1 MIGTT
6 FAAQAKAL
14 DRKVLFVENIEQAA
28 LWLELDGQ
36 LSDGHWENARP
47 YDHWKVWCSAE
58 VMVAPAGQPVGRTF
72 AAMKSNYNFAAPELL
87 DAVALRMLSIVRIA
101 RAHGLQVADILE
113 HAPSCEDG
121 RIDWS
126 SDYMQRQ
133 VQAIGGLGVTTDM
146 VDAAIADKTYGLKDL
161 TRDLRA
167 LKAIVK
173 VRVEEKR

>member
-58 VMVAPAGQPVGRTF
+58 VVVAPAGQPVGRTF
-72 AAMKSNYNFAAPELL
+72 AAMKDSYNFTSRELL
-87 DAVALRMLSIVRIA
+87 EVVRLRMLSIVRIA
-101 RAHGLQVADILE
+101 RACGLQVAADLE
-113 HAPSCEDG
+113 HAPDCADG

-126 SDYMQRQ
+126 REWNKGRA
-133 VQAIGGLGVTTDM
+133 VGVTAAQ
-146 VDAAIADKTYGLKDL
+146 VDAAIADETYGMQDML
-161 TRDLRA
+161 RDLRA

-173 VRVEEKR
+173 QRVEEKR